1 MKDKQTTRL
10 GIIVDKNEW
19 EIFKKI
25 AKAKESDSSKE
36 IRKFIK
42 KYIQENQDL
51 INKLF

>member
-1 MKDKQTTRL
+1 MQKKQTTRL
-10 GIIVDKNEW
+10 GIIVDKKEW

-42 KYIQENQDL
+42 RYIEENQEL

>member
-1 MKDKQTTRL
+1 MQKKQTTRL
-10 GIIVDKNEW
+10 GIIVNKNEW

-42 KYIQENQDL
+42 RYIEENQEL
-51 INKLF
+51 INKG